1 MKITYLSIFI
11 GILFTSCFGLWDSD
25 LDPIVDDYQIGWID
39 LEETRT
45 ISKREELIPAFIFA
59 VGHNNKFIYAQQHP
73 VYSDSSTKIN
83 QTITHY
89 YIIER
94 TKNSFQDKPIYGP
107 LTKSQFDSLSAE
119 LRISPDF
126 NLTYSKNF

>member
-1 MKITYLSIFI
+1 MKTAGISITI
-11 GILFTSCFGLWDSD
+11 GILFTSCFGLWDND
-25 LDPIVDDYQIGWID
+25 LDTIVGDYEIGWID

-45 ISKREELIPAFIFA
+45 ISKGESLIPAFIFA
-59 VGHNNKFIYAQQHP
+59 VGHDKKFIYAQQHP

-83 QTITHY
+83 QTITNY

-94 TKNSFQDKPIYGP
+94 TNNSFQDKPVYGP
-107 LTKSQFDSLSAE
+107 LTKKQFDSLSAE

-126 NLTYSKNF
+126 DLTYPKNF